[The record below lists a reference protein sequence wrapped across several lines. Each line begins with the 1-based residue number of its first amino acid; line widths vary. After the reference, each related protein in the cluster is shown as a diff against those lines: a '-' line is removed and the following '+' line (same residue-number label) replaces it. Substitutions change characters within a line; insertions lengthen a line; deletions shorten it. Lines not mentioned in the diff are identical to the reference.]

1 MLWFIQWFTTTH
13 IETLIGATSILD
25 GTMTTTWEKTK
36 TRIGV
41 QFTHYQITYQ
51 EHGRNMTTKTDEL
64 TGVVVAAENP
74 LKEMLLEYV
83 GNKFA
88 TEEDEGEFEVTV
100 QMIVDTLAHE
110 FPEFVM
116 IMAEENWVRGYQQGL
131 DDATRL
137 HQTTP
142 ADA

>member
-1 MLWFIQWFTTTH
+1 
-13 IETLIGATSILD
+13 
-25 GTMTTTWEKTK
+25 
-36 TRIGV
+36 
-41 QFTHYQITYQ
+41 
-51 EHGRNMTTKTDEL
+51 MTTKTDEL
-64 TGVVVAAENP
+64 AGVIVAAENP

-83 GNKFA
+83 GNKFT

-100 QMIVDTLAHE
+100 QMIVDILAHE

>member
-1 MLWFIQWFTTTH
+1 MST
-13 IETLIGATSILD
+13 
-25 GTMTTTWEKTK
+25 
-36 TRIGV
+36 
-41 QFTHYQITYQ
+41 
-51 EHGRNMTTKTDEL
+51 NEL
-64 TGVVVAAENP
+64 SGVVVAAENP
-74 LKEMLLEYV
+74 LKQILLEYV

-137 HQTTP
+137 HTAAP
-142 ADA
+142 ENA